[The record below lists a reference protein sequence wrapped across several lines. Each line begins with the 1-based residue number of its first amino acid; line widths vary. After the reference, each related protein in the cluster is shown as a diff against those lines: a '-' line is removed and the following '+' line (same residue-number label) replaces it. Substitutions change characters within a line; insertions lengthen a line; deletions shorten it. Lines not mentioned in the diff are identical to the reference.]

1 MSMEFALSSDDT
13 LSSALPKLLVVDDNS
28 LTLSTIHTLFRDYYR
43 VTQAESGLHS
53 LELLAE
59 APFDVVLLSLELAD
73 LTALEVLDTIRIQ
86 PHTANLPVILLAD
99 PADRSALSRALQL
112 GASDYVFQPV
122 DPQAIWA
129 RVGTQVALKQVLE
142 DREHALRR
150 LEQSGEIY
158 RLVRMTTHD
167 LKAPLANIR
176 IAEEILRRI
185 IDDDPDGQQIMDSM
199 TFALD
204 SMQEVIEDFL
214 HACTVQ
220 HEMALDLTPVPVE
233 TALYETML
241 QFNPAAQRKA
251 ITLTVDSS
259 PGYVLADPM
268 RLGQILSNLV
278 SNAIKYS
285 PPNTTVQL
293 WSQAAGDRV
302 RVHIADQGPGIP
314 AHERHLLF
322 TEFGKLSTRPT
333 GQENRTGLGLWI
345 VKHLVEAMR
354 GTVDVD
360 CPPDGGSI
368 FWFELPSC

>member
-1 MSMEFALSSDDT
+1 MSMEFAMPSDDT
-13 LSSALPKLLVVDDNS
+13 VSSALPNLLVIDDNP
-28 LTLSTIHTLFRDYYR
+28 HTRSILHIVFDDYYR
-43 VTQAESGLHS
+43 VTLAESGPRA

-59 APFDVVLLSLELAD
+59 APFDAVLLSLGLAD

-86 PHTANLPVILLAD
+86 PYTANLPVILLAD
-99 PADRSALSRALQL
+99 PDDRAMLSRALEL
-112 GASDYVFQPV
+112 GASDFAFLPI

-129 RVGTQVALKQVLE
+129 RVGTQVALKQALDE
-142 DREHALRR
+142 RERALRR
-150 LEQSGEIY
+150 LEQNSEIH

-185 IDDDPDGQQIMDSM
+185 VNGNLAGQQIMDSM

-204 SMQEVIEDFL
+204 AMQEVIEDFL
-214 HACTVQ
+214 QAFTVQ
-220 HEMALDLTPVPVE
+220 QEIALDLNPTPIE
-233 TALYETML
+233 TALYETVL
-241 QFNPAAQRKA
+241 QFTPAAQRKG
-251 ITLTVDSS
+251 ITLAVDSS
-259 PGYVLADPM
+259 PGYVLADRV

-285 PPNTTVQL
+285 PPDTTVRL
-293 WSQAAGDRV
+293 WSEREGDQV
-302 RVHIADQGPGIP
+302 RVYIADQGPGIP
-314 AHERHLLF
+314 ANERHLLF

-345 VKHLVEAMR
+345 VNHLVEAMR

-368 FWFELPSC
+368 FWFVLPAG